1 MAKMQD
7 FWAMLDGGPVQ
18 PAEPP
23 STALYEARAE
33 ARSFVAALRLK
44 KMTIAEVRE
53 AVSTNKS
60 QAAELAAFISVH
72 PEEGIIV
79 EAAITFRR
87 LVAEQLGKLLREER
101 RNP

>member
-33 ARSFVAALRLK
+33 ARSFVAALRLE
-44 KMTIAEVRE
+44 KMTLAEVRE

-60 QAAELAAFISVH
+60 QAARLAAFAKAH
-72 PEEGIIV
+72 PEELPIV
-79 EAAITFRR
+79 ETAIEFRG
-87 LVAEQLGKLLREER
+87 LVAAQLEKILRGDAK
-101 RNP
+101 

>member
-33 ARSFVAALRLK
+33 ARCFAAALRLE
-44 KMTIAEVRE
+44 KMTLAEVRE
-53 AVSTNKS
+53 AVTTSKS
-60 QAAELAAFISVH
+60 QAARLAAFAKAH
-72 PEEGIIV
+72 PEELPIV
-79 EAAITFRR
+79 ETAIEFRG
-87 LVAEQLGKLLREER
+87 LVAAQLEKILRGDAK
-101 RNP
+101 